1 MDSGCFH
8 LLATEDKA
16 AMITG
21 VQSIILENVCCPL
34 LEKMVCNSVPA
45 SFQRSKAEWLFPGL
59 GSLPLSCIS
68 VSSSVRTMG
77 PPASRG
83 CEEN

>member
-1 MDSGCFH
+1 
-8 LLATEDKA
+8 
-16 AMITG
+16 MITG
-21 VQSIILENVCCPL
+21 TQSIILESVCCPL
-34 LEKMVCNSVPA
+34 LEKIVCNSVPA
-45 SFQRSKAEWLFPGL
+45 SFSASFQRSKAERLSPSL

-83 CEEN
+83 CDGD